1 MLNWKAILRF
11 LGIPLI
17 AEGFAMLLC
26 LIPALH
32 FSDGTALA
40 VLASGV
46 FTLVCGGLLLLQI
59 PKTSVS
65 DRRTPFVMVV
75 VLWIVLALFGAIPFL
90 VSGPVLGFADAFF
103 ESMSGLT
110 STGATIF
117 PQVEA
122 LPASLL
128 FWRSVMQW
136 VGGFGIILLV
146 LAITPSLGI
155 NKYSLYTA
163 EASGA
168 DNTGK
173 TTTSLGATIRRM
185 LVVYLVLTAVFVVA
199 FLVSGMHLWDA
210 VNLVFTN
217 VSSGGFSIYNDSAAS
232 LTIAQQYLLALTMFC
247 SGINFALIY
256 SFFTFKW
263 KRLHGKMEQFRFYI
277 LLCVTVSVLSSC
289 VLHFR
294 MGDSWSEAFRC
305 GILQSI
311 SMLTT
316 TGSLAADTSL
326 WWTPLAF
333 LFVLLSLCGGM
344 AGSTTGGLKIM
355 RVMILFRNVSS
366 TLSDRIHPHAV
377 NPVRLNGKPVS
388 EDLVKNVMVTTFVYF
403 STLFLCVMALMLCG
417 INATES
423 IGATVGCI
431 TGYGPGLGLS
441 GGFGSYT
448 AFTVSA
454 KFVCSFVM
462 LLGRLECLTV
472 LILFSRSFWKGAFHH
487 K

>member
-11 LGIPLI
+11 LGVPLI
-17 AEGFAMLLC
+17 AEGCAMLLS

-32 FSDGTALA
+32 FSDGTALS
-40 VLASGV
+40 VLVTGC
-46 FTLVCGGLLLLQI
+46 FTLCCGALLVVLFD
-59 PKTSVS
+59 KSSVS

-75 VLWIVLALFGAIPFL
+75 LLWIVLALFGSIPFL
-90 VSGPVLGFADAFF
+90 VLVPELGFADAFF

-117 PQVEA
+117 PQVES

-173 TTTSLGATIRRM
+173 TATSMGATIRRM
-185 LVVYLVLTAVFVVA
+185 LWVYLLLTTFFVVA
-199 FLVSGMHLWDA
+199 FLLSGMQLWDA
-210 VNLVFTN
+210 VNLVFAN
-217 VSSGGFSIYNDSAAS
+217 ISSGGFSIYNDSAAS
-232 LTIAQQYLLALTMFC
+232 LTSAQQYLLALTMFC
-247 SGINFALIY
+247 SGINFALVY
-256 SFFTFKW
+256 SFFTLKW
-263 KRLHGKMEQFRFYI
+263 KRLKGKLEQFSFY
-277 LLCVTVSVLSSC
+277 LFLCVSVSLFSSC

-294 MGDSWSEAFRC
+294 MGDSWSEALQC
-305 GILQSI
+305 GVLQSI

-316 TGSLAADTSL
+316 TGSLAADTTL

-355 RVMILFRNVSS
+355 RVMILMRNVRT
-366 TLSDRIHPHAV
+366 TLSDRLHPHAV

-403 STLFLCVMALMLCG
+403 AVLFFSVMVLMLCG

-441 GGFGSYT
+441 GGFGSYMG
-448 AFTVSA
+448 FTVSA

-462 LLGRLECLTV
+462 LMGRLECLTV
-472 LILFSRSFWKGAFHH
+472 LILFSRAFWKDFGLR
-487 K
+487 